1 MKKPPLAQDPIRE
14 ATRNWERHGWGD
26 VARPM
31 AAITSIMRA
40 QQILLGRTQAAL
52 KPYGLTFARYELLAL
67 LNFSREKRMR
77 MSKASALLQ
86 VHPTSVTNAVDRL
99 EAAGLVERTPHESD
113 RRALVLALTDEG
125 RRVAVAATETLNA
138 EVFGRSGFDP
148 ADVDT
153 LIDVLGRFRAEA
165 GDFEADGLDADAPA
179 TAERTSS

>member
-14 ATRNWERHGWGD
+14 AARNWERHGWGD

-125 RRVAVAATETLNA
+125 RRVAEQATAALNA
-138 EVFGRSGFDP
+138 EVFAQTGFTDD
-148 ADVDT
+148 DVD
-153 LIDVLGRFRAEA
+153 LLYEILARFRASA
-165 GDFEADGLDADAPA
+165 GDFTGDDIE
-179 TAERTSS
+179 T

>member
-14 ATRNWERHGWGD
+14 AARNWERHGWGD

-99 EAAGLVERTPHESD
+99 EAAGVRDVELLRGD
-113 RRALVLALTDEG
+113 RLPNLRGDGDRAAFM
-125 RRVAVAATETLNA
+125 RAK
-138 EVFGRSGFDP
+138 
-148 ADVDT
+148 DT
-153 LIDVLGRFRAEA
+153 LAVVVGAPSKRRLQPIPPSAESISGSGSA
-165 GDFEADGLDADAPA
+165 SRPQP
-179 TAERTSS
+179 

>member
-14 ATRNWERHGWGD
+14 AARNWERHGWGD

-40 QQILLGRTQAAL
+40 QQILLGRAQAAL

-99 EAAGLVERTPHESD
+99 EAAGLVERTPHETD

-165 GDFEADGLDADAPA
+165 GDFQVDGLDAGAPA
-179 TAERTSS
+179 TAEHTSS